1 LIEVNGTASASLPL
15 TAESLSAVWPQVL
28 ASVGPMFALRLK
40 NAGLPAIS
48 GPNTLVLRFPP
59 VYNQDSDYFGDVSR
73 VERVEQALQKVTG
86 QGWRVRVE
94 AAPTGPAEPVPPTA
108 TTLSPMQK
116 AQKQREAVEA
126 LPLFRRAIEV
136 LGAQVVRVDEE
147 FDAGTGLIRPPA
159 NDVPEAGEEA

>member
-1 LIEVNGTASASLPL
+1 
-15 TAESLSAVWPQVL
+15 
-28 ASVGPMFALRLK
+28 
-40 NAGLPAIS
+40 
-48 GPNTLVLRFPP
+48 
-59 VYNQDSDYFGDVSR
+59 
-73 VERVEQALQKVTG
+73 VEQALQKVTG

>member
-1 LIEVNGTASASLPL
+1 
-15 TAESLSAVWPQVL
+15 
-28 ASVGPMFALRLK
+28 
-40 NAGLPAIS
+40 
-48 GPNTLVLRFPP
+48 
-59 VYNQDSDYFGDVSR
+59 
-73 VERVEQALQKVTG
+73 
-86 QGWRVRVE
+86 
-94 AAPTGPAEPVPPTA
+94 
-108 TTLSPMQK
+108 MQK